1 MRITLTARA
10 PRGAQ
15 GIVVSGGENAS
26 VGEVAAVVRTA
37 LIGGEPLAPVIS
49 LSRTGR
55 PGPPPPGFP
64 PHGRLPDRPAETLWL
79 NGGQAD
85 PRAPA
90 ARVLRD
96 GAVVATDP
104 QAAPATANVSGAEP
118 SGVVE
123 IRVVGGVAAGV
134 VHRLGLGAITVGAAA
149 TCDIRVG
156 GRGVPAYAAQL
167 MITPGRAGAPLLL
180 QPSPGPPPGAPT

>member
-1 MRITLTARA
+1 MRITLTALT
-10 PRGAQ
+10 PRGPQ
-15 GIVVSGGENAS
+15 DIVVSGGENAT

-37 LIGGEPLAPVIS
+37 LNGGEPLAPVIS

-104 QAAPATANVSGAEP
+104 QTAPATANVSGAEP

-123 IRVVGGVAAGV
+123 IRVAGGVAAGGG
-134 VHRLGLGAITVGAAA
+134 HRLGLGALTRGAAP
-149 TCDIRVG
+149 TRPNLVG
-156 GRGVPAYAAQL
+156 RRGRTGSA
-167 MITPGRAGAPLLL
+167 
-180 QPSPGPPPGAPT
+180 